1 MKRLLML
8 IMILALIFSLA
19 GCRKEEVIPEPDP
32 DPIATIT
39 MRSGEQM
46 RFVLKPQHAPNTVA
60 NFVTLANKGFYDG
73 QEFFRVV
80 PGVLIQGG
88 DPNNDGTGDPGY
100 AIVGEFAQ
108 NEIENNL
115 SHMRGT
121 ISMARQKDY
130 NSAGSQFFILQGSYP
145 EYDGQ
150 YAAFGVIADEASLAV
165 LDKIAAEP
173 IDGNYLPLYRQ
184 VISSIRVDT
193 FDVEYEPQT
202 TLRPED
208 IEEETRK

>member
-1 MKRLLML
+1 MKRFLL
-8 IMILALIFSLA
+8 ILMAFALVFSLS
-19 GCRKEEVIPEPDP
+19 GCKKEAVEEVIPN
-32 DPIATIT
+32 PIATIT
-39 MRSGEQM
+39 MEDGSQM
-46 RFVLKPQHAPNTVA
+46 RFELKPDHAPNTVA
-60 NFVTLANKGFYDG
+60 NFIALANEGFYDG

-100 AIVGEFAQ
+100 AIVGEFAK
-108 NEIENNL
+108 NEYEGNNL

-145 EYDGQ
+145 EYDGE
-150 YAAFGVIADEASLAV
+150 YAAFGSIADEASLAV
-165 LDKIAAEP
+165 LDEIAAEP

-193 FDVEYEPQT
+193 FEVEYEPKT
-202 TLRPED
+202 TQRPED
-208 IEEETRK
+208 MEEEKK

>member
-8 IMILALIFSLA
+8 IMILALIFSLS
-19 GCRKEEVIPEPDP
+19 GCREEEIPEPDP

-39 MRSGEQM
+39 MQNGDQM
-46 RFVLKPQHAPNTVA
+46 RFVLKPQSAPNTVA

-73 QEFFRVV
+73 LEFFRVV

-100 AIVGEFAQ
+100 AIIGEFAE
-108 NEIENNL
+108 NEIENTL

-145 EYDGQ
+145 EYDGK
-150 YAAFGVIADEASLAV
+150 YAAFGVIADEASLEV
-165 LDKIAAEP
+165 LDEIATEP

-208 IEEETRK
+208 IEEETKK